1 MDAASILKI
10 LQRGEDSR
18 HQFKLDFHS
27 PTGLASELAAF
38 SNAAGGMLLIGVSD
52 NQNIVGVSHERIK
65 ALNQMISNV
74 SSQGIHPPI
83 NPLTEIIEAEGK
95 NILVLF
101 SGRGLAETLYGQR
114 RHCLGQKWRRQT
126 PGNCQRRAPTHFQ
139 ASNLVHADETPVK
152 GANMDQVD
160 LLPTMSIK
168 AVCYPGTDVHA
179 DAYVDSEDITGKLEL
194 QYRNAM
200 SFISR
205 NLHHVQNGQSVNST
219 GGLAMASA
227 EH

>member
-1 MDAASILKI
+1 MSIGGTEMDATSILKI

-18 HQFKLDFHS
+18 HQFKLGFHS

-83 NPLTEIIEAEGK
+83 NPLTEIIEVEGK
-95 NILVLF
+95 NILVLLVEEGLLKPYMDNAGIVWVK
-101 SGRGLAETLYGQR
+101 SGADKRRVTAREELQR
-114 RHCLGQKWRRQT
+114 V
-126 PGNCQRRAPTHFQ
+126 FQ

-160 LLPTMSIK
+160 
-168 AVCYPGTDVHA
+168 
-179 DAYVDSEDITGKLEL
+179 
-194 QYRNAM
+194 
-200 SFISR
+200 
-205 NLHHVQNGQSVNST
+205 
-219 GGLAMASA
+219 
-227 EH
+227 